1 MDFTLPD
8 TAQEL
13 QHALARWST
22 DGRRVRYPRT
32 AYSRESW
39 TDFLRWELL
48 SPDFGDTLHR
58 CVGFMEVSRRGLP
71 GPVLEAYLAVCAD
84 SSGQCSAALRAGS
97 VVTSVGPAERA
108 SSLVG
113 WGAVADLVVDQVSG
127 AVLATAAL
135 PAAQFAY
142 ALPHGWIVRDSAP
155 GGDPLQAERWLFGA
169 ALLAGLAAGALELT
183 VEHTSVRHQ
192 FGKPLAAA
200 QAVQF
205 PLAELKMWC
214 EGLRLSVLDAALR
227 RDLGHELWPV
237 SSALAW
243 LNGAQAARLVTS
255 VCHQSFGALGFC
267 TEAGL
272 VNLTWAMS
280 WLRLSVGVDSARGY
294 VVANTEPRLDSDGRP
309 DPGCLVLDGFRSKAR
324 P

>member
-1 MDFTLPD
+1 MDFALPD

-13 QHALARWST
+13 QDALARWSK
-22 DGRRVRYPRT
+22 DGRRAHDPRT
-32 AYSRESW
+32 PYSRELW
-39 TDFLRWELL
+39 NDFLRWELL

-58 CVGFMEVSRRGLP
+58 CVGFIEVARRGLP
-71 GPVLEAYLAVCAD
+71 GPVLEAYLAVSAD
-84 SSGQCSAALRAGS
+84 GTGQCSSALRAGS

-108 SSLVG
+108 RSLVG
-113 WGAVADLVVDQVSG
+113 WGAVADLVVDQASG
-127 AVLATAAL
+127 AVLATAPL

-142 ALPHGWIVRDSAP
+142 ALPHGWIVRDAAP
-155 GGDPLQAERWLFGA
+155 GGDPLQPERWLFGA
-169 ALLAGLAAGALELT
+169 ALLAGLAAGALDLT
-183 VEHTSVRHQ
+183 VEHTSARHQ

-200 QAVQF
+200 QAIQF

-214 EGLRLSVLDAALR
+214 DGLRLSVLDAALR
-227 RDLGHELWPV
+227 RDTGDELWPV

-243 LNGAQAARLVTS
+243 LSGVQTARLVTS

-280 WLRLSVGVDSARGY
+280 WLRLSVGLGSARGY
-294 VVANTEPRLDSDGRP
+294 VVMNRELRLDSDGQS